1 MTEMHGPDIV
11 VRTISVPTPKG
22 KKLWQYHS
30 RSDHHSKVA
39 CWAILFD
46 LLNHSALLR
55 EHVGSGRIGFGVNH
69 EMRDFRTRRKK
80 KLDLVLST
88 PRSEQPKRRPATME
102 SLATK
107 WNIQLT
113 DAEAKVLATFPVLV
127 ETPVGN
133 VHVALE
139 AKAAMTEHGKAES
152 RLYDELNSSHDAV
165 HGAAEMAIAAGFV
178 MVNMGLEFISPGRGT
193 YESPVISKHDQPR
206 VTASLI
212 AKVLE
217 IPRRSTSS
225 AVGFDALGIVVVE
238 AKNDKSP
245 VRLVTK
251 PPAPAPGDP
260 VHYDSMIRRIIQ
272 LYEARFPHA

>member
-1 MTEMHGPDIV
+1 MMEMHGPDIV

-22 KKLWQYHS
+22 EKLWQYHS

-55 EHVGSGRIGFGVNH
+55 DHVGNGRIGFGVNH

-88 PRSEQPKRRPATME
+88 PRAEQPKRRPATIG

-113 DAEAKVLATFPVLV
+113 DAEKKILSTFPVLA

-178 MVNMGLEFISPGRGT
+178 MVNMGVEFISPGRGT
-193 YESPVISKHDQPR
+193 YENPVVSKHDQPR

-217 IPRRSTSS
+217 IPRRSTTS
-225 AVGFDALGIVVVE
+225 AAGFDALGIVVVQ

-245 VRLVTK
+245 VRLVTE

-260 VHYDSMIRRIIQ
+260 VHYDSMIGRIIQ

>member
-1 MTEMHGPDIV
+1 MHGPDIV

-22 KKLWQYHS
+22 ALKKLWQYHS

-55 EHVGSGRIGFGVNH
+55 QHVRSGRIGFGVNH

-88 PRSEQPKRRPATME
+88 PRAEQQKRRPTTLD
-102 SLATK
+102 SLARK

-113 DAEAKVLATFPVLV
+113 VAETKILSTFPKLA

-133 VHVALE
+133 VYVALE

-178 MVNMGLEFISPGRGT
+178 MVNMSLEFISPGRGT
-193 YESPVISKHDQPR
+193 YENPVISKHDQPR

-212 AKVLE
+212 SKVLE
-217 IPRRSTSS
+217 IPRRSTTST
-225 AVGFDALGIVVVE
+225 AGFDALGIVVVE

-245 VRLVTK
+245 VRLVTG
-251 PPAPAPGDP
+251 PPAPAQGDP
-260 VHYDSMIRRIIQ
+260 VHYDAMIRRIIQ